1 MLLHEFFQISQNKQQ
16 QMKLLIPTDLNEY
29 GIAAISW
36 CAMIKGANET
46 LNGSPTLYRTCGVQ
60 NNSLTCNNQF
70 TLLLC
75 LSQRTSPRFF
85 NEY

>member
-46 LNGSPTLYRTCGVQ
+46 LNGSPTWWR
-60 NNSLTCNNQF
+60 S
-70 TLLLC
+70 
-75 LSQRTSPRFF
+75 R
-85 NEY
+85 